1 MRFIYKES
9 EIILCLMISSSS
21 CEVDAHQNDLIQ
33 SYSSLKTLN
42 IWYTFIMDIMIH
54 NKRNLSTSLLFGS
67 LLILVA
73 TTLMGSSTVI
83 HVAAQNTTNSL
94 TESEPLGII
103 TITVQ
108 QLKELENSMSDI
120 RQALEQSNTTQA
132 LLNLTILEGQIS
144 VLAEET

>member
-1 MRFIYKES
+1 
-9 EIILCLMISSSS
+9 
-21 CEVDAHQNDLIQ
+21 
-33 SYSSLKTLN
+33 
-42 IWYTFIMDIMIH
+42 MDIMIH
-54 NKRNLSTSLLFGS
+54 NKRSLSTSLLFGS
-67 LLILVA
+67 LLLLGA
-73 TTLMGSSTVI
+73 TTLMGSSTVM
-83 HVAAQNTTNSL
+83 HVSAQNTTNSL

-103 TITVQ
+103 TINVQ

>member
-1 MRFIYKES
+1 
-9 EIILCLMISSSS
+9 
-21 CEVDAHQNDLIQ
+21 
-33 SYSSLKTLN
+33 
-42 IWYTFIMDIMIH
+42 MIH
-54 NKRNLSTSLLFGS
+54 NKRSLSTSLLFGS
-67 LLILVA
+67 FLILGA

-83 HVAAQNTTNSL
+83 HVSAQNTTNSL

-103 TITVQ
+103 TITAQ

-120 RQALEQSNTTQA
+120 RQALEQSNNTQA